1 MNTSPSTG
9 HLGQLL
15 CEAPFRQMFYE
26 FSYWRMD
33 TFIRQ
38 MEKERRKGRILA
50 FVRGLRLSANLIYAI
65 RQILDGTQ
73 LTANWGHLL
82 DESRTFCSRECDV
95 IIHRK
100 GYIERWDGTENPVMD
115 FRFIEQQLAVAVISC
130 KSYLRSGDIDTE
142 YCKSMEPFVQKIW
155 LFAECCGPRS
165 GETIRAKAFKHGYEQ
180 FWYLYTWSKQ
190 TEPKPDKEG
199 WNKFVEEVK
208 KLAQ

>member
-1 MNTSPSTG
+1 
-9 HLGQLL
+9 
-15 CEAPFRQMFYE
+15 MFYE

-38 MEKERRKGRILA
+38 MEKERRTGRILA

-82 DESRTFCSRECDV
+82 DESDTFCSRECDV

-100 GYIERWDGTENPVMD
+100 GQIAIWNGTTQPIMD
-115 FRFIEQQLAVAVISC
+115 FRFVDQRNAVAVISC
-130 KSYLRSGDIDTE
+130 KSLLRSGDIDRE
-142 YCKSMEPFVQKIW
+142 YCESMEPFVQKIR
-155 LFAECCGPRS
+155 LFAECCGPQS
-165 GETIRAKAFKHGYEQ
+165 VETIRSKALESGYEH
-180 FWYLYTWSKQ
+180 FWHLYLWSKQ
-190 TEPKPDKEG
+190 TEARPNSEG

-208 KLAQ
+208 KLAR